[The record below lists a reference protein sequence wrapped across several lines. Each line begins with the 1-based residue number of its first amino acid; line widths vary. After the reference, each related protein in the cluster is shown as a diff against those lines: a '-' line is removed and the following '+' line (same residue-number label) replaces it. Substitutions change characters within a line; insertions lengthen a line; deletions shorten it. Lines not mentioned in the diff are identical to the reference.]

1 MTGSARNRV
10 WYLLISAQNKAT
22 RLLPAFGQ
30 WRSRI
35 GGQICRPFVLAT
47 SCVTSCYLRKERTN
61 IRYRSA
67 PTQNWRNTNKW
78 TKSNR
83 GAAKDPMILRIG
95 THCFVF
101 IARKRIWNYDLNFH
115 VHFKKTIFA
124 RLPPLTSAARCGP
137 HPLATPL
144 HSGLVCYVGWSCL
157 ELWEENALL
166 DSLNVDEDSPVRD
179 DGDDE
184 RQQETDDHEQ
194 NRVVV
199 SRRAVPKTLLSLGV
213 EPKSNWNWIT
223 VQRYGDYEGTEQ
235 RK

>member
-1 MTGSARNRV
+1 
-10 WYLLISAQNKAT
+10 
-22 RLLPAFGQ
+22 
-30 WRSRI
+30 
-35 GGQICRPFVLAT
+35 
-47 SCVTSCYLRKERTN
+47 
-61 IRYRSA
+61 
-67 PTQNWRNTNKW
+67 
-78 TKSNR
+78 
-83 GAAKDPMILRIG
+83 MILRIG
-95 THCFVF
+95 THCSCNALFSLHANAYE
-101 IARKRIWNYDLNFH
+101 ITIWIFTCI
-115 VHFKKTIFA
+115 KKTIFA
-124 RLPPLTSAARCGP
+124 RFPPLTSAARCGP

-144 HSGLVCYVGWSCL
+144 HSGLVCYAGWSCL
-157 ELWEENALL
+157 ELWEENALP

-199 SRRAVPKTLLSLGV
+199 GRRAVPKTLLSLGV

>member
-1 MTGSARNRV
+1 VHLKKNNFRPFA
-10 WYLLISAQNKAT
+10 APNK
-22 RLLPAFGQ
+22 
-30 WRSRI
+30 
-35 GGQICRPFVLAT
+35 CRPVRPA
-47 SCVTSCYLRKERTN
+47 
-61 IRYRSA
+61 
-67 PTQNWRNTNKW
+67 
-78 TKSNR
+78 
-83 GAAKDPMILRIG
+83 
-95 THCFVF
+95 
-101 IARKRIWNYDLNFH
+101 
-115 VHFKKTIFA
+115 
-124 RLPPLTSAARCGP
+124 
-137 HPLATPL
+137 PLATPL

-199 SRRAVPKTLLSLGV
+199 GRRAVPKTLLSLGV